1 MGPRIRGD
9 DKSPAPSLR
18 AQAKQS
24 IGSAANERR
33 GLLRRFRLRWL
44 SYGGQVAPRNDE
56 NMHPH
61 SRGAMRPS
69 FALKFPPS
77 PIRGRRECRAPD
89 APDNRVCLG
98 RKQTHTRSSG
108 HTGITRHS
116 PRNGFNGFLRAL
128 PGDRAFLPPSP
139 TEVAFRELDAS
150 VGASG
155 PHDFSVRKKAP
166 SSEAPLTSTASR
178 PALMTLR
185 NAPLSGRDDGINKA
199 ASSKRRSEIFL
210 RKGLDRVRA
219 KQPDGQ
225 ISWLSAL
232 SYPSPLWGG
241 WHIVSAA
248 NDVTGGGLPPRRI
261 HSRTTVRYPHPTRCS
276 LRSQRA
282 TLPTR
287 GRDKERAASLNF
299 HSAERAAARSPE
311 TPAAPRTARHAPPAP
326 DSARRE
332 TAPDAPRR

>member
-1 MGPRIRGD
+1 MVLTVYFELSPVTGLSCHRRPR
-9 DKSPAPSLR
+9 
-18 AQAKQS
+18 
-24 IGSAANERR
+24 
-33 GLLRRFRLRWL
+33 
-44 SYGGQVAPRNDE
+44 
-56 NMHPH
+56 
-61 SRGAMRPS
+61 
-69 FALKFPPS
+69 
-77 PIRGRRECRAPD
+77 
-89 APDNRVCLG
+89 
-98 RKQTHTRSSG
+98 
-108 HTGITRHS
+108 
-116 PRNGFNGFLRAL
+116 
-128 PGDRAFLPPSP
+128 
-139 TEVAFRELDAS
+139 EVAFRELDAS

-155 PHDFSVRKKAP
+155 PHDFAVRKKRPRLQRRSA
-166 SSEAPLTSTASR
+166 STASR

-185 NAPLSGRDDGINKA
+185 NAPLSGRDDGD
-199 ASSKRRSEIFL
+199 RRADLAYGEAEIFL

-248 NDVTGGGLPPRRI
+248 NDVTGGGCCRHRGNSLRADRD
-261 HSRTTVRYPHPTRCS
+261 PHPTRCS

-287 GRDKERAASLNF
+287 GRDKEGAASLNPR
-299 HSAERAAARSPE
+299 SAEPAAARSPE
-311 TPAAPRTARHAPPAP
+311 TPAAPRNARRAPSAP